1 MKLNQL
7 DSEGFFVVDHVEG
20 DLPAYWTAD
29 LVGNGYYKARY
40 QNATIN
46 EETGEFTN
54 GSWVETGG
62 PSAEDIENA
71 KQAQI
76 AIVSVKKMTLMSYA
90 SDMIGALS
98 DEIEELGDNSDDVP
112 EKLRADLKAWKQYRV
127 AVKNIDVAFAPDIK
141 WPLSP
146 DQTNITPVDISELTR

>member
-20 DLPAYWTAD
+20 ELPDNWTAD
-29 LVGNGYYKARY
+29 LVNNGFYKAQY

-46 EETGEFTN
+46 KNTGEWLGGT
-54 GSWVETGG
+54 WVETGG
-62 PSAEDIENA
+62 PPVEDIENA

-98 DEIEELGDNSDDVP
+98 DEIEGLEDNNDNVP
-112 EKLRADLKAWKQYRV
+112 EKLRTDLKAWKQYRI
-127 AVKNIDVAFAPDIK
+127 AVKNIDVSLAPNIE
-141 WPLSP
+141 WPVSP
-146 DQTNITPVDISELTR
+146 EAALTEA

>member
-7 DSEGFFVVDHVEG
+7 DNEGFFVVDHVEG
-20 DLPAYWTAD
+20 ELPDNWTAD
-29 LVGNGYYKARY
+29 LVENGYYKAQY

-46 EETGEFTN
+46 KETGEFTN
-54 GSWVETGG
+54 GAWVETGG

-76 AIVSVKKMTLMSYA
+76 AIASVKKVTLMSHA

-98 DEIEELGDNSDDVP
+98 DEIEGLGDNVP
-112 EKLRADLKAWKQYRV
+112 KKLRADLKAWKQYRV
-127 AVKNIDVAFAPDIK
+127 AVKNIDTSLAPDIE
-141 WPLSP
+141 WPVVP
-146 DQTNITPVDISELTR
+146 E

>member
-20 DLPAYWTAD
+20 ELPDNWTAD
-29 LVGNGYYKARY
+29 LVGNGFYKAQY

-46 EETGEFTN
+46 KNTGEWLGGT
-54 GSWVETGG
+54 WVETGG
-62 PSAEDIENA
+62 PSVEDIENA

-76 AIVSVKKMTLMSYA
+76 AIVSAKKVALMSYA

-98 DEIEELGDNSDDVP
+98 DEIEGLEGNADNVP
-112 EKLRADLKAWKQYRV
+112 EKLRTDLKAWKQYRV
-127 AVKNIDVAFAPDIK
+127 SVKNIDTSLAPDIE
-141 WPLSP
+141 WPVVP
-146 DQTNITPVDISELTR
+146 E